1 MITFERFNKNY
12 IKMILKSGKIG
23 KGKDLVII
31 SHKDANYKK
40 YGFSNK
46 ELDYLKKQVKNKS
59 EQILINQYNRIVII
73 LIVDA
78 KAKKDFQI
86 LEQLRKSASLTHTLI
101 KKNKSKLI
109 AISHASDNTEELMAF
124 AEGLALSNYQ
134 FVKYFKDKKDKKNQ
148 LEQIE
153 IDGDIKSAEIEKMNN
168 LICAVYASRDLV
180 NEPVSYLNAVQLSKE
195 IKKLGKEAGFKVEV
209 LNKKQIETLKF
220 GGLLAVNKGSIDPP
234 TFSILEWKPEKV
246 KNKKPIVFVGKGIV
260 YDTGGLSLKPTPNS
274 MDEMKSDMAGASA
287 VAGAM
292 YAIAKNNL
300 PYYVIGLIPA
310 TDNRPDGN
318 AYAPGDIVKM
328 HNGLTVEVLN
338 TDAEGRM
345 ILADA
350 LSYAKNYKP
359 EIVIDLATLTGSAS
373 LAVGKYAIVGMG
385 NADEKYFNKI
395 KKSGDNVYERIIEFP
410 FWEEYGEL
418 LKSDIADLKN
428 IGGREAGAITAGK
441 FLENFTDYP
450 YIHLDIAGVA
460 FLKSDDKY
468 RLKGG
473 TGVGV
478 RLLYDFIQSFK

>member
-1 MITFERFNKNY
+1 MITFELFNKNTV
-12 IKMILKSGKIG
+12 KMISKSGKIRNDRDLIIIANKNSDLG
-23 KGKDLVII
+23 K
-31 SHKDANYKK
+31 YE
-40 YGFSNK
+40 FSDE
-46 ELDYLKKQVKNKS
+46 ELNYLKRQIKNKS
-59 EQILINQYNRIVII
+59 EQILINQYKRIVII
-73 LIVDA
+73 SVIDVKD
-78 KAKKDFQI
+78 KKEFQV
-86 LEQLRKSASLTHTLI
+86 LEQMRKSASSIHAVI
-101 KKNKSKLI
+101 KNNKSKSVI
-109 AISHASDNTEELMAF
+109 ISHASNNSEELMAF

-134 FVKYFKDKKDKKNQ
+134 FIKYYKDKKDKKNL
-148 LEQIE
+148 LERIE
-153 IDGDIKSAEIEKMNN
+153 IDGNLKSAEIEKLNN
-168 LICAVYASRDLV
+168 LIHAVYASRDLV
-180 NEPVSYLNAVQLSKE
+180 NEPVSFLNAVQLSKE
-195 IKKLGKEAGFKVEV
+195 IKKLGKEAGFEVET

-234 TFSILEWKPEKV
+234 AFSILEWKPEKV
-246 KNKKPIVFVGKGIV
+246 KNKKPIIFVGKGIV
-260 YDTGGLSLKPTPNS
+260 FDTGGLSLKPTPNS
-274 MDEMKSDMAGASA
+274 MDEMKSDMAGAAA

-292 YAIAKNNL
+292 YAIAKNKL
-300 PYYVIGLIPA
+300 PFHVIGLIPA

-318 AYAPGDIVKM
+318 AYAPGDVVKM

-350 LSYAKNYKP
+350 LSYAKKYKP

-373 LAVGKYAIVGMG
+373 MAVGKYAIVGMG
-385 NADEKYFNKI
+385 NAEEKYMNKI
-395 KKSGDNVYERIIEFP
+395 KVSGDKVYERIVEFP

-478 RLLYDFIQSFK
+478 RLLYEFVQNFK